1 MNELDVGELNH
12 GEKFPAKFLPY
23 VTTEQYQGGSY
34 DGQYRHLS
42 VPELLDWSL
51 WTHCANRKFSD
62 WDPIMH
68 IAGTRDVAIRKQT
81 QFSWLVQIT
90 EDISSLF
97 KAINWVQEKERKEN
111 VEENKWK
118 MEGC

>member
-1 MNELDVGELNH
+1 LDGLT
-12 GEKFPAKFLPY
+12 G
-23 VTTEQYQGGSY
+23 
-34 DGQYRHLS
+34 
-42 VPELLDWSL
+42 
-51 WTHCANRKFSD
+51 ANRKFSD

-68 IAGTRDVAIRKQT
+68 IVGTRDAAIRKQT

-97 KAINWVQEKERKEN
+97 KAINWVQEKERKGKKRKKRKGRKEN

>member
-1 MNELDVGELNH
+1 
-12 GEKFPAKFLPY
+12 
-23 VTTEQYQGGSY
+23 
-34 DGQYRHLS
+34 
-42 VPELLDWSL
+42 
-51 WTHCANRKFSD
+51 
-62 WDPIMH
+62 MH

-90 EDISSLF
+90 EDINSLF